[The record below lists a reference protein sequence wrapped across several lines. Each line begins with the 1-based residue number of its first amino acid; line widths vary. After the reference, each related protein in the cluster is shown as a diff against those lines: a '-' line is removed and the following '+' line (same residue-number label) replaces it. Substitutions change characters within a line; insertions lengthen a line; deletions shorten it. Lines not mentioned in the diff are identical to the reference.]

1 MQNVIHRPADFPG
14 FQDGFAG
21 ISRLLV
27 MFTWLTRFRESCF
40 QHFWWQGGAPEF
52 LRARRE
58 QVYS

>member
-40 QHFWWQGGAPEF
+40 QHFLVAGRYAWIFA
-52 LRARRE
+52 RAA
-58 QVYS
+58 